1 MDIWC
6 CCQQCWPETPV
17 VTWGHIAR
25 QQGTVHSTL
34 ATVHQWTHGPLRY
47 QSSPCKKWHCLDLFK
62 VQDVLPQRIYCPHVT
77 TTGTNVKPLLIVA
90 EFNLPPMTKTWFF
103 VSDYYM
109 ESNYLW
115 LLYCSELTR
124 VICSE
129 TFSTRRGVT
138 GPGGGT
144 SEHSSI
150 AEATHGRSKYSFD
163 LMTLSILDIQQ
174 WHYITVL

>member
-1 MDIWC
+1 MGIWC

-25 QQGTVHSTL
+25 QQGTQYIVHSTL
-34 ATVHQWTHGPLRY
+34 ATGHGPLRY

-62 VQDVLPQRIYCPHVT
+62 VQDVLPSGYIAHMSQ
-77 TTGTNVKPLLIVA
+77 
-90 EFNLPPMTKTWFF
+90 PPSP
-103 VSDYYM
+103 VS
-109 ESNYLW
+109 SHSW
-115 LLYCSELTR
+115 LLLNLTCHQWPRRDSLFLIIIWSPIICDYSIGSELTR

-150 AEATHGRSKYSFD
+150 AEATHGRNKYSFD

>member
-25 QQGTVHSTL
+25 QQGTQYTVHSTL
-34 ATVHQWTHGPLRY
+34 ATVQWTHGPLRY

-62 VQDVLPQRIYCPHVT
+62 VQDVLPSRYIAHMSQ
-77 TTGTNVKPLLIVA
+77 PLLIVA
-90 EFNLPPMTKTWFF
+90 EFNLPPMTKTWCF

-124 VICSE
+124 VMCSE
-129 TFSTRRGVT
+129 TFSTRRDVT

-144 SEHSSI
+144 SEHSSTVG
-150 AEATHGRSKYSFD
+150 ATLGRSKYSLD

-174 WHYITVL
+174 WHY

>member
-62 VQDVLPQRIYCPHVT
+62 VQDVLPSGYIAHMSQPPAPVSSHCWLLLNL
-77 TTGTNVKPLLIVA
+77 TNDQDVILC
-90 EFNLPPMTKTWFF
+90 F
-103 VSDYYM
+103 
-109 ESNYLW
+109 W
-115 LLYCSELTR
+115 LLYGVQLS
-124 VICSE
+124 VITLLLRADSCHLFRDIFHE
-129 TFSTRRGVT
+129 ERRDWAWWRNLRTFVHS
-138 GPGGGT
+138 GGN
-144 SEHSSI
+144 S
-150 AEATHGRSKYSFD
+150 
-163 LMTLSILDIQQ
+163 
-174 WHYITVL
+174 W